1 MPQQFDATLKD
12 LVQAHPADWV
22 ALLGGSVAGPIEV
35 LTPDLSTVSAF
46 ADVVLRLP
54 GGVLHLDFQSGP
66 DPDVA
71 SRMLLYNVLAHRHFE
86 EPVLTVLVL
95 LRPKAD
101 RSDLTG
107 TLRYELWP
115 GRGGLEFRFQV
126 IRLWEVPVETLLGG
140 GLGVA
145 PLALLGKFPGGVAPA
160 EALPSVI
167 ERLAQR
173 IETEAPAEEQGTLL
187 TASFILT
194 GLRLDYEQAKQLF
207 KGVFAMR
214 DSSTYQ
220 GILDEGRAE
229 GMDRGRVQE
238 ARAIILRLGRKRFQ
252 PPTEAVEST
261 LQAISDI
268 ERLDRIID
276 RLDDA
281 ADWQDLLATP

>member
-1 MPQQFDATLKD
+1 MPQPFDATLKD

-22 ALLGGSVAGPIEV
+22 ALLGGSVTGPIEV

-46 ADVVLRLP
+46 ADVMLRVP

-66 DPDVA
+66 DPDVS
-71 SRMLLYNVLAHRHFE
+71 SRMLLYNVLAHRHFD
-86 EPVLTVLVL
+86 EPVLTALVL

-107 TLRYELWP
+107 TIRYELWP
-115 GRGGLEFRFQV
+115 GRGGLEFHFQV
-126 IRLWEVPVETLLGG
+126 IRLWEMPVETLLAG

-145 PLALLGKFPGGVAPA
+145 PLALLGKFPEGVAPA
-160 EALPSVI
+160 QSLPGVI

-173 IETEAPAEEQGTLL
+173 IETEAPPEKQGTLL
-187 TASFILT
+187 TASYILT
-194 GLRLDYEQAKQLF
+194 GLRLNSEQARQLF

-220 GILDEGRAE
+220 AILEEGRVE
-229 GMDRGRVQE
+229 GAQ
-238 ARAIILRLGRKRFQ
+238 AIILRAGRKRFGLVAETVK
-252 PPTEAVEST
+252 PV
-261 LQAISDI
+261 LQAITDL
-268 ERLDRIID
+268 ERLERISD
-276 RLDDA
+276 RLNDA

>member
-22 ALLGGSVAGPIEV
+22 ALLGGSVEGPIEV

-46 ADVVLRLP
+46 ADVVLRVP

-66 DPDVA
+66 DPDVS
-71 SRMLLYNVLAHRHFE
+71 SRMLLYNVLAHRHFD

-107 TLRYELWP
+107 ALRYELWP
-115 GRGGLEFRFQV
+115 GRGFLEFRFQV
-126 IRLWEVPVETLLGG
+126 IRLWEVPVDTLLAG

-145 PLALLGKFPGGVAPA
+145 PLALLGKFPSGVAPV
-160 EALPSVI
+160 EALPAVI
-167 ERLAQR
+167 ERLTQR

-187 TASFILT
+187 AAAFMLA
-194 GLRLDYEQAKQLF
+194 GLRVEKGQVKQLF
-207 KGVFAMR
+207 RRVFAMR
-214 DSSTYQ
+214 ESSAYEV
-220 GILDEGRAE
+220 ILDEGRAE
-229 GMDRGRVQE
+229 E
-238 ARAIILRLGRKRFQ
+238 AQKIIRLLASKRLGS
-252 PPTEAVEST
+252 PDETVEST
-261 LQAISDI
+261 LKAIEDI
-268 ERLDRIID
+268 ERLERIID
-276 RLDDA
+276 RYNDA

>member
-22 ALLGGSVAGPIEV
+22 TLLGGSVTGPIEV

-46 ADVVLRLP
+46 ADVMLRVP

-66 DPDVA
+66 DPDVS
-71 SRMLLYNVLAHRHFE
+71 SRMLLYNVLAHRHFD
-86 EPVLTVLVL
+86 EPVLTALVL

-115 GRGGLEFRFQV
+115 GRGGLEFHFQV
-126 IRLWEVPVETLLGG
+126 IRLWQVPVETLLAG

-145 PLALLGKFPGGVAPA
+145 PLALLGRFPEGVTP
-160 EALPSVI
+160 EEGLPGVI

-173 IETEAPAEEQGTLL
+173 IETEAAPEDQGKLL
-187 TASFILT
+187 TAAFILS
-194 GLRLDYEQAKQLF
+194 GLRVERGQLNQLF
-207 KGVFAMR
+207 QRVFAMR
-214 DSSTYQ
+214 ESSGYQ
-220 GILDEGRAE
+220 IILDEGRVE
-229 GMDRGRVQE
+229 E
-238 ARAIILRLGRKRFQ
+238 AQKIIRRLASKRLGSPDQ
-252 PPTEAVEST
+252 TAEST
-261 LQAISDI
+261 LRAIDDLERLERISD
-268 ERLDRIID
+268 RLNE
-276 RLDDA
+276 A

>member
-1 MPQQFDATLKD
+1 MPQQFDATLKE

-35 LTPDLSTVSAF
+35 LTPDVSTVSAF
-46 ADVVLRLP
+46 ADIVLRVP

-66 DPDVA
+66 DPDVS
-71 SRMLLYNVLAHRHFE
+71 SRMLLYNVLAYRHFE

-115 GRGGLEFRFQV
+115 GRGGLEFHFQV
-126 IRLWEVPVETLLGG
+126 VRLWQVPVETLLAG

-145 PLALLGKFPGGVAPA
+145 PLAVLGRFPEGVTP
-160 EALPSVI
+160 EEGLPGVI

-173 IETEAPAEEQGTLL
+173 IEADAPPADQGKLL
-187 TASFILT
+187 TAAFILS
-194 GLRLDYEQAKQLF
+194 GMRVGRGQLNQLF
-207 KGVFAMR
+207 QRVFAMR
-214 DSSTYQ
+214 ESSGYQ
-220 GILDEGRAE
+220 IILDEGRVE
-229 GMDRGRVQE
+229 E
-238 ARAIILRLGRKRFQ
+238 AQKIIRRLASKRLGSPDQ
-252 PPTEAVEST
+252 TAEST
-261 LQAISDI
+261 LRAIDDL

>member
-1 MPQQFDATLKD
+1 MPQQFDATLKE

-22 ALLGGSVAGPIEV
+22 ALLGGPVAGPIEV

-46 ADVVLRLP
+46 ADVVLRVP

-66 DPDVA
+66 DPDV
-71 SRMLLYNVLAHRHFE
+71 SSQMLLYNVLAYRHFE

-115 GRGGLEFRFQV
+115 GRGGLEFHFQV
-126 IRLWEVPVETLLGG
+126 VRLWQMPVETLLAG

-145 PLALLGKFPGGVAPA
+145 PLALLGRFPDGVAS
-160 EALPSVI
+160 EEGLPSVI

-173 IETEAPAEEQGTLL
+173 IETEAPPEVQGTLL
-187 TASFILT
+187 TAALILT
-194 GLRLDYEQAKQLF
+194 GLRVEKGQLKQLF

-214 DSSTYQ
+214 ESSAYELWTKA
-220 GILDEGRAE
+220 GSKRRRPSSGGLRAN
-229 GMDRGRVQE
+229 GS
-238 ARAIILRLGRKRFQ
+238 AR
-252 PPTEAVEST
+252 PPRRWNS
-261 LQAISDI
+261 
-268 ERLDRIID
+268 
-276 RLDDA
+276 
-281 ADWQDLLATP
+281 P

>member
-71 SRMLLYNVLAHRHFE
+71 NRMLLYDVLAHRHFDV
-86 EPVLTVLVL
+86 PVLTALVL
-95 LRPKAD
+95 HRPKAD

-115 GRGGLEFRFQV
+115 GRGGLEFHFQV
-126 IRLWEVPVETLLGG
+126 IRLWEVPVETLLAG

-145 PLALLGKFPGGVAPA
+145 PLALLGKFPSGVAP
-160 EALPSVI
+160 EEGLPGVI
-167 ERLAQR
+167 EHLARR

-187 TASFILT
+187 AAALILT
-194 GLRLDYEQAKQLF
+194 GLRVKKGQLKQLF
-207 KGVFAMR
+207 KGVFVMR
-214 DSSTYQ
+214 ESSAYEL
-220 GILDEGRAE
+220 ILDEGRAE
-229 GMDRGRVQE
+229 E
-238 ARAIILRLGRKRFQ
+238 AQKIIRWLASKRLGS
-252 PPTEAVEST
+252 PDESVEFT
-261 LQAISDI
+261 LKAIEDI
-268 ERLDRIID
+268 ERLERIID
-276 RLDDA
+276 RYNDA

>member
-1 MPQQFDATLKD
+1 MPQPFDATLKD

-46 ADVVLRLP
+46 ADVVLRVP

-66 DPDVA
+66 DPDVS
-71 SRMLLYNVLAHRHFE
+71 SRMLLYNVLAHRHFD
-86 EPVLTVLVL
+86 EPVLTVLLL

-101 RSDLTG
+101 RSDLTR

-115 GRGGLEFRFQV
+115 GRGGLEFHFQV
-126 IRLWEVPVETLLGG
+126 VRLWEVPVETLLAG

-145 PLALLGKFPGGVAPA
+145 PLALLGKFSEGVAPE

-173 IETEAPAEEQGTLL
+173 IQTEAPAEEQGKLL
-187 TASFILT
+187 TAAFILS
-194 GLRLDYEQAKQLF
+194 GLRTEREQLNQLF
-207 KGVFAMR
+207 ERVFAMR
-214 DSSTYQ
+214 ESSGYQ
-220 GILDEGRAE
+220 IILDEGRAD
-229 GMDRGRVQE
+229 G
-238 ARAIILRLGRKRFQ
+238 AHKIIRRLASKRLGS
-252 PPTEAVEST
+252 PDETVEST
-261 LQAISDI
+261 LRAIDDL

-276 RLDDA
+276 RLNDV